1 MQEHH
6 RGQKNLKVFRRRL
19 KEQEELHR
27 SQKNPLVLHMS
38 SKERPAR
45 HMSLMR
51 LMGHHTN
58 LKAVNQVKMLELA
71 VLHRSLKKKKQKS
84 VPHWNCWQKMVL
96 YKNCW
101 QKMVLH
107 RNCWEKTVLYRN
119 QSGPEGLHK
128 NLKGLIVQDWF
139 HRSLLPVASCRS
151 WSAGLGRNRNQEMQ
165 TGL

>member
-6 RGQKNLKVFRRRL
+6 TGQKNLKVFRRRL

-58 LKAVNQVKMLELA
+58 LKVVNQVKMLELA
-71 VLHRSLKKKKQKS
+71 VLHRSLKKKMQKS
-84 VPHWNCWQKMVL
+84 VLDK
-96 YKNCW
+96 
-101 QKMVLH
+101 
-107 RNCWEKTVLYRN
+107 N

-128 NLKGLIVQDWF
+128 NLKGLIGQGCF

-151 WSAGLGRNRNQEMQ
+151 RSAGLGRNRNQEMQ
-165 TGL
+165 TGP

>member
-71 VLHRSLKKKKQKS
+71 VLHMSLKKKMQKS
-84 VPHWNCWQKMVL
+84 VPHRKCWQKSVL
-96 YKNCW
+96 D
-101 QKMVLH
+101 

-128 NLKGLIVQDWF
+128 NLKGLIGQGCF

-151 WSAGLGRNRNQEMQ
+151 RSAGLGRNHNQEMQ
-165 TGL
+165 TGP